1 MNLPVLDSS
10 FAPNMLWEAAS
21 LINMDHFREA
31 CQLQICVSLIE
42 TVRRVR
48 RELGFD
54 LRKQADMLLQRFKD
68 TMMILFFK
76 VIQYL
81 M

>member
-1 MNLPVLDSS
+1 
-10 FAPNMLWEAAS
+10 
-21 LINMDHFREA
+21 MDHFREA

-42 TVRRVR
+42 TVRQVR

-76 VIQYL
+76 VIQECMEYMCGPSSAL
-81 M
+81 DFSYYPTMSLF